1 MSDQFNYKL
10 VTPEKIY
17 LEGDAQMVVLPGAE
31 GDLGVLPNHSN
42 IITSLRPGIIKVTNS
57 DQTQSLFVE
66 EGFIKFSNN
75 ELLVIAVG
83 LDEEAALNN
92 DFINDKI
99 EIGADDKKLID
110 DLSKK
115 VIDDFISEYEK
126 LSSLSREALEPIIK
140 SLIDKHKTNFKGV
153 GQPLRIALVG
163 SRFGPGIYDVI
174 LSLDKAEVVKRLKQI

>member
-99 EIGADDKKLID
+99 EN
-110 DLSKK
+110 
-115 VIDDFISEYEK
+115 Y
-126 LSSLSREALEPIIK
+126 SSALETADETQKMNIQKKID
-140 SLIDKHKTNFKGV
+140 SLKLLLN
-153 GQPLRIALVG
+153 
-163 SRFGPGIYDVI
+163 Y
-174 LSLDKAEVVKRLKQI
+174 

>member
-66 EGFIKFSNN
+66 EGFINQGSASASEIVAGALQDHKRAIILQ
-75 ELLVIAVG
+75 LLMP
-83 LDEEAALNN
+83 LM
-92 DFINDKI
+92 KP
-99 EIGADDKKLID
+99 KK
-110 DLSKK
+110 
-115 VIDDFISEYEK
+115 
-126 LSSLSREALEPIIK
+126 
-140 SLIDKHKTNFKGV
+140 
-153 GQPLRIALVG
+153 
-163 SRFGPGIYDVI
+163 
-174 LSLDKAEVVKRLKQI
+174 

>member
-83 LDEEAALNN
+83 LDEETALNN

-99 EIGADDKKLID
+99 ENYSSALDAADEAQKMKIQRKIDSLKL
-110 DLSKK
+110 L
-115 VIDDFISEYEK
+115 
-126 LSSLSREALEPIIK
+126 L
-140 SLIDKHKTNFKGV
+140 N
-153 GQPLRIALVG
+153 
-163 SRFGPGIYDVI
+163 
-174 LSLDKAEVVKRLKQI
+174 

>member
-42 IITSLRPGIIKVTNS
+42 IITSLRPGVIKVTNS

-92 DFINDKI
+92 DFINDKV
-99 EIGADDKKLID
+99 EN
-110 DLSKK
+110 
-115 VIDDFISEYEK
+115 Y
-126 LSSLSREALEPIIK
+126 SSALETADETQKMKIQKKID
-140 SLIDKHKTNFKGV
+140 SLKLLLN
-153 GQPLRIALVG
+153 
-163 SRFGPGIYDVI
+163 
-174 LSLDKAEVVKRLKQI
+174 

>member
-17 LEGDAQMVVLPGAE
+17 LEGDAQMVVLPGPE
-31 GDLGVLPNHSN
+31 GNLGVLPNHSN

-99 EIGADDKKLID
+99 EN
-110 DLSKK
+110 
-115 VIDDFISEYEK
+115 Y
-126 LSSLSREALEPIIK
+126 SSALETADETQKMKIQKKID
-140 SLIDKHKTNFKGV
+140 SLKLLLN
-153 GQPLRIALVG
+153 
-163 SRFGPGIYDVI
+163 
-174 LSLDKAEVVKRLKQI
+174 

>member
-83 LDEEAALNN
+83 LDEEAALSN

-99 EIGADDKKLID
+99 ENYSSALDAADEAQKMKIQRKIDSLKL
-110 DLSKK
+110 L
-115 VIDDFISEYEK
+115 
-126 LSSLSREALEPIIK
+126 L
-140 SLIDKHKTNFKGV
+140 N
-153 GQPLRIALVG
+153 
-163 SRFGPGIYDVI
+163 
-174 LSLDKAEVVKRLKQI
+174 

>member
-99 EIGADDKKLID
+99 ENYSLALDAADETQKMKIQKKID
-110 DLSKK
+110 SL
-115 VIDDFISEYEK
+115 K
-126 LSSLSREALEPIIK
+126 LLL
-140 SLIDKHKTNFKGV
+140 N
-153 GQPLRIALVG
+153 
-163 SRFGPGIYDVI
+163 
-174 LSLDKAEVVKRLKQI
+174 

>member
-42 IITSLRPGIIKVTNS
+42 IITSLRPGIIKVTHS

-83 LDEEAALNN
+83 LDEEAALSN

-99 EIGADDKKLID
+99 ENYSSALDAADEPQKMKIQRKIDSLKL
-110 DLSKK
+110 L
-115 VIDDFISEYEK
+115 
-126 LSSLSREALEPIIK
+126 L
-140 SLIDKHKTNFKGV
+140 N
-153 GQPLRIALVG
+153 
-163 SRFGPGIYDVI
+163 
-174 LSLDKAEVVKRLKQI
+174 

>member
-1 MSDQFNYKL
+1 MSDLFNYKL

-99 EIGADDKKLID
+99 ENYSSALDAADEAQKMKIQKKID
-110 DLSKK
+110 SL
-115 VIDDFISEYEK
+115 K
-126 LSSLSREALEPIIK
+126 LLL
-140 SLIDKHKTNFKGV
+140 N
-153 GQPLRIALVG
+153 
-163 SRFGPGIYDVI
+163 
-174 LSLDKAEVVKRLKQI
+174 

>member
-99 EIGADDKKLID
+99 ENY
-110 DLSKK
+110 S
-115 VIDDFISEYEK
+115 
-126 LSSLSREALEPIIK
+126 SSLDAADEVQKIK
-140 SLIDKHKTNFKGV
+140 IQKKIDSLKLLLN
-153 GQPLRIALVG
+153 
-163 SRFGPGIYDVI
+163 
-174 LSLDKAEVVKRLKQI
+174 

>member
-99 EIGADDKKLID
+99 ENYSSALDAADEAQKMKIQKKID
-110 DLSKK
+110 SLKLLLNYSHT
-115 VIDDFISEYEK
+115 EK
-126 LSSLSREALEPIIK
+126 MVRRHKIHQIHLLLSRQKIFY
-140 SLIDKHKTNFKGV
+140 LI
-153 GQPLRIALVG
+153 
-163 SRFGPGIYDVI
+163 
-174 LSLDKAEVVKRLKQI
+174 

>member
-75 ELLVIAVG
+75 ELIVIAVG

-99 EIGADDKKLID
+99 EN
-110 DLSKK
+110 
-115 VIDDFISEYEK
+115 Y
-126 LSSLSREALEPIIK
+126 SSALETADETQKMKIQK
-140 SLIDKHKTNFKGV
+140 KIDSFK
-153 GQPLRIALVG
+153 LL
-163 SRFGPGIYDVI
+163 
-174 LSLDKAEVVKRLKQI
+174 LN

>member
-42 IITSLRPGIIKVTNS
+42 IITSLRPGIIKVTNP

-99 EIGADDKKLID
+99 EN
-110 DLSKK
+110 
-115 VIDDFISEYEK
+115 Y
-126 LSSLSREALEPIIK
+126 SSALETADETQKMKIQKKID
-140 SLIDKHKTNFKGV
+140 SLKLLLN
-153 GQPLRIALVG
+153 
-163 SRFGPGIYDVI
+163 
-174 LSLDKAEVVKRLKQI
+174 

>member
-99 EIGADDKKLID
+99 ENYSSALDTADEAQKMKIQKKID
-110 DLSKK
+110 
-115 VIDDFISEYEK
+115 
-126 LSSLSREALEPIIK
+126 SL
-140 SLIDKHKTNFKGV
+140 
-153 GQPLRIALVG
+153 
-163 SRFGPGIYDVI
+163 
-174 LSLDKAEVVKRLKQI
+174 RLLLN

>member
-99 EIGADDKKLID
+99 KNYSSALDAADEAQKMKIQRKIDSLKL
-110 DLSKK
+110 L
-115 VIDDFISEYEK
+115 
-126 LSSLSREALEPIIK
+126 L
-140 SLIDKHKTNFKGV
+140 N
-153 GQPLRIALVG
+153 
-163 SRFGPGIYDVI
+163 
-174 LSLDKAEVVKRLKQI
+174 

>member
-99 EIGADDKKLID
+99 ENYSSALDVADQVQKMKIQKKID
-110 DLSKK
+110 SL
-115 VIDDFISEYEK
+115 K
-126 LSSLSREALEPIIK
+126 LLL
-140 SLIDKHKTNFKGV
+140 N
-153 GQPLRIALVG
+153 
-163 SRFGPGIYDVI
+163 
-174 LSLDKAEVVKRLKQI
+174 

>member
-83 LDEEAALNN
+83 LNEEAALSN

-99 EIGADDKKLID
+99 EHYSSALDAADEAQKMKIQRKIDSLKL
-110 DLSKK
+110 L
-115 VIDDFISEYEK
+115 
-126 LSSLSREALEPIIK
+126 L
-140 SLIDKHKTNFKGV
+140 N
-153 GQPLRIALVG
+153 
-163 SRFGPGIYDVI
+163 
-174 LSLDKAEVVKRLKQI
+174 

>member
-31 GDLGVLPNHSN
+31 GDLGVLPNHAN

-99 EIGADDKKLID
+99 KNYSSALDAADEAQKMKIQRKIDSLKL
-110 DLSKK
+110 L
-115 VIDDFISEYEK
+115 
-126 LSSLSREALEPIIK
+126 L
-140 SLIDKHKTNFKGV
+140 N
-153 GQPLRIALVG
+153 
-163 SRFGPGIYDVI
+163 
-174 LSLDKAEVVKRLKQI
+174 

>member
-99 EIGADDKKLID
+99 ENYSSALDAADEAQKMKIQKKID
-110 DLSKK
+110 
-115 VIDDFISEYEK
+115 
-126 LSSLSREALEPIIK
+126 SLNL
-140 SLIDKHKTNFKGV
+140 LLN
-153 GQPLRIALVG
+153 
-163 SRFGPGIYDVI
+163 
-174 LSLDKAEVVKRLKQI
+174 

>member
-99 EIGADDKKLID
+99 EN
-110 DLSKK
+110 
-115 VIDDFISEYEK
+115 Y
-126 LSSLSREALEPIIK
+126 SSALETADETQKMKNQKKIDSIK
-140 SLIDKHKTNFKGV
+140 LLLN
-153 GQPLRIALVG
+153 
-163 SRFGPGIYDVI
+163 
-174 LSLDKAEVVKRLKQI
+174 

>member
-1 MSDQFNYKL
+1 MSDQLNYKL

-99 EIGADDKKLID
+99 ENYSSALDAADEAQKMKIQKKID
-110 DLSKK
+110 SL
-115 VIDDFISEYEK
+115 K
-126 LSSLSREALEPIIK
+126 LLL
-140 SLIDKHKTNFKGV
+140 N
-153 GQPLRIALVG
+153 
-163 SRFGPGIYDVI
+163 
-174 LSLDKAEVVKRLKQI
+174 

>member
-75 ELLVIAVG
+75 GLLVIAVG
-83 LDEEAALNN
+83 LDEEAVLNN

-99 EIGADDKKLID
+99 EN
-110 DLSKK
+110 
-115 VIDDFISEYEK
+115 Y
-126 LSSLSREALEPIIK
+126 SSALETADETQKMKIQKKID
-140 SLIDKHKTNFKGV
+140 SLKLLLN
-153 GQPLRIALVG
+153 
-163 SRFGPGIYDVI
+163 
-174 LSLDKAEVVKRLKQI
+174 

>member
-83 LDEEAALNN
+83 LNEEAALSN

-99 EIGADDKKLID
+99 ENYSSALDAADEVQKMKIQKKID
-110 DLSKK
+110 SL
-115 VIDDFISEYEK
+115 K
-126 LSSLSREALEPIIK
+126 LLL
-140 SLIDKHKTNFKGV
+140 N
-153 GQPLRIALVG
+153 
-163 SRFGPGIYDVI
+163 
-174 LSLDKAEVVKRLKQI
+174 

>member
-92 DFINDKI
+92 YFINDKI
-99 EIGADDKKLID
+99 EN
-110 DLSKK
+110 
-115 VIDDFISEYEK
+115 Y
-126 LSSLSREALEPIIK
+126 SSALETADETQKMKIQKKID
-140 SLIDKHKTNFKGV
+140 SLKLLLN
-153 GQPLRIALVG
+153 
-163 SRFGPGIYDVI
+163 
-174 LSLDKAEVVKRLKQI
+174 

>member
-1 MSDQFNYKL
+1 MPDQFNYKL

-75 ELLVIAVG
+75 ELLVIVVG

-99 EIGADDKKLID
+99 ENYSSALDAADEAQKMKIQKKID
-110 DLSKK
+110 SL
-115 VIDDFISEYEK
+115 K
-126 LSSLSREALEPIIK
+126 LLL
-140 SLIDKHKTNFKGV
+140 N
-153 GQPLRIALVG
+153 
-163 SRFGPGIYDVI
+163 
-174 LSLDKAEVVKRLKQI
+174 

>member
-99 EIGADDKKLID
+99 EN
-110 DLSKK
+110 
-115 VIDDFISEYEK
+115 Y
-126 LSSLSREALEPIIK
+126 SSALETADETQKMNIQKKID
-140 SLIDKHKTNFKGV
+140 SLKLLLN
-153 GQPLRIALVG
+153 
-163 SRFGPGIYDVI
+163 
-174 LSLDKAEVVKRLKQI
+174 

>member
-17 LEGDAQMVVLPGAE
+17 LEGNAQMVVLPGAE

-99 EIGADDKKLID
+99 ENYSSALDAADEAQKMKIQRKIDSLKL
-110 DLSKK
+110 L
-115 VIDDFISEYEK
+115 
-126 LSSLSREALEPIIK
+126 L
-140 SLIDKHKTNFKGV
+140 N
-153 GQPLRIALVG
+153 
-163 SRFGPGIYDVI
+163 
-174 LSLDKAEVVKRLKQI
+174 

>member
-66 EGFIKFSNN
+66 EGFIKISNN

-99 EIGADDKKLID
+99 EN
-110 DLSKK
+110 
-115 VIDDFISEYEK
+115 Y
-126 LSSLSREALEPIIK
+126 SSALETADETQKMKIQKKID
-140 SLIDKHKTNFKGV
+140 SLKLLLN
-153 GQPLRIALVG
+153 
-163 SRFGPGIYDVI
+163 
-174 LSLDKAEVVKRLKQI
+174 

>member
-92 DFINDKI
+92 DFINNKI
-99 EIGADDKKLID
+99 ENYSSVLETADENQKMKIQRKIDSLKL
-110 DLSKK
+110 L
-115 VIDDFISEYEK
+115 
-126 LSSLSREALEPIIK
+126 L
-140 SLIDKHKTNFKGV
+140 N
-153 GQPLRIALVG
+153 
-163 SRFGPGIYDVI
+163 
-174 LSLDKAEVVKRLKQI
+174 

>member
-1 MSDQFNYKL
+1 MTDQFNYKL

-99 EIGADDKKLID
+99 QN
-110 DLSKK
+110 
-115 VIDDFISEYEK
+115 Y
-126 LSSLSREALEPIIK
+126 SSALETTDEVQKMKIQKKID
-140 SLIDKHKTNFKGV
+140 SLKLLLN
-153 GQPLRIALVG
+153 
-163 SRFGPGIYDVI
+163 
-174 LSLDKAEVVKRLKQI
+174 

>member
-10 VTPEKIY
+10 VTPEKTY

-99 EIGADDKKLID
+99 EN
-110 DLSKK
+110 
-115 VIDDFISEYEK
+115 Y
-126 LSSLSREALEPIIK
+126 SSALETADETQKMKIQKKID
-140 SLIDKHKTNFKGV
+140 SLKLLLN
-153 GQPLRIALVG
+153 
-163 SRFGPGIYDVI
+163 
-174 LSLDKAEVVKRLKQI
+174 

>member
-99 EIGADDKKLID
+99 QN
-110 DLSKK
+110 
-115 VIDDFISEYEK
+115 Y
-126 LSSLSREALEPIIK
+126 SSALETADETQKMKIQKKID
-140 SLIDKHKTNFKGV
+140 SLKLLFN
-153 GQPLRIALVG
+153 
-163 SRFGPGIYDVI
+163 
-174 LSLDKAEVVKRLKQI
+174 

>member
-83 LDEEAALNN
+83 LDEEAALSN

-99 EIGADDKKLID
+99 EN
-110 DLSKK
+110 
-115 VIDDFISEYEK
+115 Y
-126 LSSLSREALEPIIK
+126 SSALETADEAQKMKIQRKID
-140 SLIDKHKTNFKGV
+140 SLKLLLN
-153 GQPLRIALVG
+153 
-163 SRFGPGIYDVI
+163 
-174 LSLDKAEVVKRLKQI
+174 

>member
-99 EIGADDKKLID
+99 ENYSSALDVADEAQKMKIQ
-110 DLSKK
+110 
-115 VIDDFISEYEK
+115 IDDFVDLNK
-126 LSSLSREALEPIIK
+126 CC
-140 SLIDKHKTNFKGV
+140 KTNIDLQNSVLEHILTSCQRLRTFWQHLATRGV
-153 GQPLRIALVG
+153 
-163 SRFGPGIYDVI
+163 S
-174 LSLDKAEVVKRLKQI
+174 

>member
-42 IITSLRPGIIKVTNS
+42 IITSLRPVIIKVTNS

-99 EIGADDKKLID
+99 ENYSSALDAADEAQKMKIQKKID
-110 DLSKK
+110 SL
-115 VIDDFISEYEK
+115 K
-126 LSSLSREALEPIIK
+126 LLL
-140 SLIDKHKTNFKGV
+140 N
-153 GQPLRIALVG
+153 
-163 SRFGPGIYDVI
+163 
-174 LSLDKAEVVKRLKQI
+174 

>member
-66 EGFIKFSNN
+66 EGVIKFSNN

-99 EIGADDKKLID
+99 EN
-110 DLSKK
+110 
-115 VIDDFISEYEK
+115 Y
-126 LSSLSREALEPIIK
+126 SSALETADETQKMKIQKKID
-140 SLIDKHKTNFKGV
+140 SLKLLLN
-153 GQPLRIALVG
+153 
-163 SRFGPGIYDVI
+163 
-174 LSLDKAEVVKRLKQI
+174 

>member
-57 DQTQSLFVE
+57 DQTQSLCVE

-99 EIGADDKKLID
+99 EN
-110 DLSKK
+110 
-115 VIDDFISEYEK
+115 Y
-126 LSSLSREALEPIIK
+126 SSALETADETQKMKIQKKID
-140 SLIDKHKTNFKGV
+140 SLKLLLN
-153 GQPLRIALVG
+153 
-163 SRFGPGIYDVI
+163 
-174 LSLDKAEVVKRLKQI
+174 

>member
-99 EIGADDKKLID
+99 ENYSSALDAADEAQKMKIQKKTDSL
-110 DLSKK
+110 
-115 VIDDFISEYEK
+115 K
-126 LSSLSREALEPIIK
+126 LLL
-140 SLIDKHKTNFKGV
+140 N
-153 GQPLRIALVG
+153 
-163 SRFGPGIYDVI
+163 
-174 LSLDKAEVVKRLKQI
+174 

>member
-1 MSDQFNYKL
+1 MSDLFNYKL

-83 LDEEAALNN
+83 LDEEAAMNN

-99 EIGADDKKLID
+99 ENYSSALDAADEAQKMKIQKKID
-110 DLSKK
+110 SL
-115 VIDDFISEYEK
+115 K
-126 LSSLSREALEPIIK
+126 LLL
-140 SLIDKHKTNFKGV
+140 N
-153 GQPLRIALVG
+153 
-163 SRFGPGIYDVI
+163 
-174 LSLDKAEVVKRLKQI
+174 